1 MPTHA
6 ELAKIHIAKRDLKL
20 TDPLYC
26 GFLNVLFGQGS
37 ERDLTQE
44 QVEELLEH
52 FKSLG
57 WKSEYTKSEMGRK
70 QSEPKAPPPS
80 HGSGRKPAT
89 MAQIGLIVYL
99 WEHGPGI
106 RHKSM
111 QALEHFLNHHFHIAE
126 LKQVKARQ
134 VPGIL
139 GVIKNMGKM

>member
-20 TDPLYC
+20 TDPLYR
-26 GFLNVLFGQGS
+26 GLLNVLFGQGS

-70 QSEPKAPPPS
+70 QSEPKVPPPPTVVGANLPRWRRS
-80 HGSGRKPAT
+80 
-89 MAQIGLIVYL
+89 V
-99 WEHGPGI
+99 
-106 RHKSM
+106 
-111 QALEHFLNHHFHIAE
+111 
-126 LKQVKARQ
+126 
-134 VPGIL
+134 
-139 GVIKNMGKM
+139 

>member
-52 FKSLG
+52 F
-57 WKSEYTKSEMGRK
+57 
-70 QSEPKAPPPS
+70 
-80 HGSGRKPAT
+80 
-89 MAQIGLIVYL
+89 
-99 WEHGPGI
+99 
-106 RHKSM
+106 
-111 QALEHFLNHHFHIAE
+111 
-126 LKQVKARQ
+126 
-134 VPGIL
+134 
-139 GVIKNMGKM
+139 

>member
-1 MPTHA
+1 MLTHA

-20 TDPLYC
+20 TDPLYR

-57 WKSEYTKSEMGRK
+57 WKSEYTKSETGRK
-70 QSEPKAPPPS
+70 QGESKAPLP

>member
-20 TDPLYC
+20 TDPLYR

-80 HGSGRKPAT
+80 HGSGCKPAT